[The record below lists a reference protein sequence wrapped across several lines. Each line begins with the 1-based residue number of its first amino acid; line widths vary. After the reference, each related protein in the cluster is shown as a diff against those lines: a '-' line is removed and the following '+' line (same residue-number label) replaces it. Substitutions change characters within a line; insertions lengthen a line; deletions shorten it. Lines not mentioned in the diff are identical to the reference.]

1 MLNSIV
7 KTACCDSRCCD
18 RLSFACK
25 KIRPVKQLVVKDDV
39 GLVASLGCQRFGRI
53 CERDYFFRQN
63 RFAIKVALEL
73 MAAILS
79 QKIDLLDRFNA
90 LGNDL

>member
-25 KIRPVKQLVVKDDV
+25 KIRPVKQLVVKEDV
-39 GLVASLGCQRFGRI
+39 GLVARLGWQSLSRI
-53 CERDYFFRQN
+53 RERNNFFREN
-63 RFAIKVALEL
+63 RLAIKVTLEL
-73 MAAILS
+73 MAAILF
-79 QKIDLLDRFNA
+79 QEIDLLDRFNA